1 MRHIKTLNALF
12 ESNQFYTEISTP
24 THNSRSEEYWSWE
37 KVDQYIS
44 FERRVFDRLNNY
56 YRNETFSAEPELIRV
71 GDVDDTDDTRLYV
84 EFKSK
89 EPGYRVTIFQYED
102 EWFLVWI
109 YLRIHNPYEN
119 RILMEEH
126 YFKCDQYEGLIK
138 CLDEEI
144 KEHYED

>member
-1 MRHIKTLNALF
+1 MKWIKLF
-12 ESNQFYTEISTP
+12 EGYLDDQFYTEISTD
-24 THNSRSEEYWSWE
+24 NSRGGEYWSWE
-37 KVDQYIS
+37 KIDQYIS

-56 YRNETFSAEPELIRV
+56 YRNETFSAEPELRRV
-71 GDVDDTDDTRLYV
+71 GDTDDTGNFHLDTRLYV
-84 EFKSK
+84 EFKSH
-89 EPGYRVTIFQYED
+89 EPGYTVRIFQYED

-109 YLRIHNPYEN
+109 HS
-119 RILMEEH
+119 MEEH

>member
-12 ESNQFYTEISTP
+12 ESNEFYTEIST
-24 THNSRSEEYWSWE
+24 HNTRGGEYWSWE
-37 KVDQYIS
+37 KIDQYIS

-56 YRNETFSAEPELIRV
+56 YRNETFSAEPKLIRV

-84 EFKSK
+84 EFKSH
-89 EPGYRVTIFQYED
+89 EPGYTVRIFQYED

-109 YLRIHNPYEN
+109 HS
-119 RILMEEH
+119 MEEH

>member
-37 KVDQYIS
+37 KIDQYIS

-56 YRNETFSAEPELIRV
+56 YRNETFSAEPKLIRV

-84 EFKSK
+84 EFKSH
-89 EPGYRVTIFQYED
+89 EPGYTVRIFQYED

-109 YLRIHNPYEN
+109 HS
-119 RILMEEH
+119 MEEH